1 MEFACS
7 PLVYVGSFKVLWPP
21 PQSKFAHLGYKW
33 NASKLTLAV
42 KSSANSCSIR
52 VVQVMPHLSAEDDKV
67 QNCSCSLIQL
77 TETRGPTY
85 MFIEPSTKWPFKC
98 SYPKTCL

>member
-7 PLVYVGSFKVLWPP
+7 PLVYVVSFKVLWPP
-21 PQSKFAHLGYKW
+21 PQSKCTYLGYKGS
-33 NASKLTLAV
+33 ASKLTLAV
-42 KSSANSCSIR
+42 KSSANSCSIQL
-52 VVQVMPHLSAEDDKV
+52 VQVMPHLSAIDVKV

-77 TETRGPTY
+77 TETRGPTH
-85 MFIEPSTKWPFKC
+85 MFIEPSTKRFFER